1 MRGPVRSDEGLSRAR
16 VAWMLKA
23 AAAAASAAAAVT
35 VVTGSVRA
43 EAR

>member
-1 MRGPVRSDEGLSRAR
+1 MRGYRER

-23 AAAAASAAAAVT
+23 ATATAATAAAAVT